1 MQFIW
6 DIIIVVILAVC
17 VWLAYRKGLIKTLF
31 DLLGTVIAFLG
42 ALAFNGMVGN
52 WIDTTFVRTP
62 VRNMV
67 LSTLADTP
75 VLKYEDALAGIDVAA
90 KIRKMPEALKGLL
103 ESVGVSTEEIIGKV
117 GSASA
122 TTTEAKNQLID
133 SIAAPISATISTA
146 IAFIVLFVVLLIVC
160 MVASKLL
167 SALFNLLPVGRQL
180 NRIGGGA
187 IGLVQGVLIVLV
199 VTAVIWA
206 VSRSAGE
213 GFFSAETLDKTL
225 LTKELI
231 KINPICDLFR

>member
-6 DIIIVVILAVC
+6 DIMIIAILAVC
-17 VWLAYRKGLIKTLF
+17 VWLSYRKGLIKTLF

-42 ALAFNGMVGN
+42 ALAFNGMVGA

-90 KIRKMPEALKGLL
+90 KIRNMPAALKGLL
-103 ESVGVSTEEIIGKV
+103 ESVGVSTEELIGKV
-117 GSASA
+117 ASVSANTA
-122 TTTEAKNQLID
+122 EAKNQLID

-146 IAFIVLFVVLLIVC
+146 IAFVLLFVILLVVC

-180 NRIGGGA
+180 NRFGGA
-187 IGLVQGVLIVLV
+187 AFGLIEGILIVLV

-206 VSRSAGE
+206 ISRGAGE
-213 GFFSAETLDKTL
+213 GFFSAESVDKTL
-225 LTKELI
+225 ITKGII
-231 KINPICDLFR
+231 KINPICNLFR

>member
-1 MQFIW
+1 MQFVW
-6 DIIIVVILAVC
+6 DIIIIAILAVC
-17 VWLAYRKGLIKTLF
+17 IWLSYKKGLIKTLF

-42 ALAFNGMVGN
+42 ALAFNGVVGN

-90 KIRKMPEALKGLL
+90 KIRKMPEALKSLL

-117 GSASA
+117 SSVTANTA
-122 TTTEAKNQLID
+122 EAKNQLID

-146 IAFIVLFVVLLIVC
+146 IAFILLFVVLLVVC

-180 NRIGGGA
+180 NRFGGA
-187 IGLVQGVLIVLV
+187 AFGFVEGVLIVLV

-206 VSRSAGE
+206 VSRSAGD
-213 GFFSAETLDKTL
+213 GLFSVDALDKTIF
-225 LTKELI
+225 TKEII